1 MKGGQQGG
9 NVVSSGESRGG
20 RGSDP
25 GTTSCW
31 GWKQEVFRIHSKC
44 MRDPESFEQEG
55 DMV

>member
-31 GWKQEVFRIHSKC
+31 GWKQEVFRSHSKC